1 MPEAQP
7 LRPGPGA
14 SRRGPTN
21 RLGWGLAVLIL
32 AGCLVVIDP
41 EDIATA
47 LSRLAPAELA
57 ALLLLATLDRVLMGL
72 KWGLLLRVVGVGLPL
87 ARVVRLFYQASLAGV
102 FMPLHV
108 GGDLLRAHWVSRE
121 SGVGYPPVL
130 ASLVMERLLG
140 LVSAVNWALVGGV
153 VFAAHLAPGHAW
165 PLAGLGL
172 LATAAVN
179 VLFVL
184 SLTEGA
190 HGFVL
195 RRLGRLGRSRLA
207 GMLQRFYAA
216 YADFG
221 RDRRALL
228 LNAILTLL
236 EHGLQIALVVA
247 TASSLG
253 IGTGIGAGP
262 LALPAGAAVY
272 LFLARLPIAPD
283 GWGVSELTAIGVFGL
298 VGIAPADAFSL
309 SLVGHV
315 VPVLALAP
323 GLLLLLGG
331 RERPGRPRRRRT
343 SRCRD
348 LSPPRDTFP
357 GDPA

>member
-1 MPEAQP
+1 MPEARP
-7 LRPGPGA
+7 PRPGPGA

-21 RLGWGLAVLIL
+21 RLGWALAALVL
-32 AGCLVVIDP
+32 AGCFVLVDP
-41 EDIATA
+41 EDIAAA
-47 LSRLAPAELA
+47 LSRLAPSELA
-57 ALLLLATLDRVLMGL
+57 ALLLIATLDRVLMGL

-121 SGVGYPPVL
+121 SGSGHLPVL

-172 LATAAVN
+172 LATAVAN

-184 SLTEGA
+184 SLTERA

-207 GMLQRFYAA
+207 DMLQRFYTA

-228 LNAILTLL
+228 LNTILTLL
-236 EHGLQIALVVA
+236 EHGLQITLVVA

-253 IGTGIGAGP
+253 IEAGL

-272 LFLARLPIAPD
+272 LLLARLPIAPD

-298 VGIAPADAFSL
+298 VGIPPADAFSL

-315 VPVLALAP
+315 VPALALAP
-323 GLLLLLGG
+323 GLLLLLLGR
-331 RERPGRPRRRRT
+331 RERPAG
-343 SRCRD
+343 
-348 LSPPRDTFP
+348 SPAPP
-357 GDPA
+357 PEGEPLP